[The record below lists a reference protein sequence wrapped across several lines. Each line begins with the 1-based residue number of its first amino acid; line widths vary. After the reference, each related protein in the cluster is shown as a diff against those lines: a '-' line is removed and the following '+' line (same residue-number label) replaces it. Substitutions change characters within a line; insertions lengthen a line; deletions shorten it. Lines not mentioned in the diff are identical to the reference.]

1 MRKSEVSRKLPLYK
15 QKHKE
20 RRMSQEAAIDTLNFE
35 QALGELETIVKN
47 LETGQSA
54 LEDSITAYER
64 GIILKKHCEKK
75 LQDAQAK
82 IEKISISNDGTVK
95 TEPFAEQ

>member
-1 MRKSEVSRKLPLYK
+1 
-15 QKHKE
+15 
-20 RRMSQEAAIDTLNFE
+20 MSQIPAIDTLNFE

-64 GIILKKHCEKK
+64 GILLKKHCEKK
-75 LQDAQAK
+75 LKDAQAK
-82 IEKISISNDGTVK
+82 IEKISIGTDGAMK
-95 TEPFAEQ
+95 TDPFDGDQ